1 MSPKAMADP
10 DFLAKQWHEIW
21 RDYSAAG
28 SFNLLTLASL
38 GIMLVDVRL
47 GIALIVVI
55 VVVEVVCSAIKLVAR
70 RTRPDNQTG
79 SSFLERIDSGSFPS
93 IHTARV
99 AAVGALLI
107 GRLQSFEMTI
117 ILSATVMLVGVSRV
131 ILKRHHVSDVL
142 AGAVLGALL
151 GWLIFYLVPF
161 P

>member
-117 ILSATVMLVGVSRV
+117 ILSATVILVGVSRV
-131 ILKRHHVSDVL
+131 ILKRHHISDVL
-142 AGAVLGALL
+142 AGVALGALL
-151 GWLIFYLVPF
+151 GWLILYLVAF

>member
-1 MSPKAMADP
+1 MADP

>member
-1 MSPKAMADP
+1 MSPKAMADR